1 MVEPPLL
8 PLLPTSPRN
17 PCTQTNYTQYYLV
30 GGTTSKRA
38 CATAPCPVC
47 CSRAGKTRWWR
58 AVDASPLLPLLLR
71 QNWLA
76 PKRRRSSR
84 CYETRMSGAESGS
97 AYGSFNRCARFLDRS
112 YTLALF
118 APLPSQY
125 AYRKSPRPEQPFDHV
140 FHACCL
146 LYGLGGKTWNGS
158 CLLRRR
164 CIGAT
169 LNGIVRI
176 CKICVA
182 DWTEGWIGKD
192 RKNFFSF
199 LNV

>member
-1 MVEPPLL
+1 MIKVISITYSNNNRKDRLTSLEIFTTVGRRQLRHLSFNHMDRPL
-8 PLLPTSPRN
+8 PLLLETRVHKQITRSAI
-17 PCTQTNYTQYYLV
+17 V

-38 CATAPCPVC
+38 CATAPCPVA
-47 CSRAGKTRWWR
+47 REQGKHGGDERGCISS
-58 AVDASPLLPLLLR
+58 SPGLR

-125 AYRKSPRPEQPFDHV
+125 AYRKSPRPDHSITCSTRV
-140 FHACCL
+140 VYYGHGEKREADLVCC
-146 LYGLGGKTWNGS
+146 GG
-158 CLLRRR
+158 
-164 CIGAT
+164 A
-169 LNGIVRI
+169 
-176 CKICVA
+176 
-182 DWTEGWIGKD
+182 
-192 RKNFFSF
+192 
-199 LNV
+199 